1 MLTTLLQ
8 SGLDQAVETAAQP
21 QEMTMSLFDLFLKG
35 GALMWVLL
43 ALSIIAIYIL
53 GKKWWMIRKAGKID
67 GNFMREIRSLM
78 HDGKTRS
85 AISLCGRYDSP
96 VARMVEKGIERAGRP
111 LPDIQA
117 AIENTANIE
126 VARLEKG
133 LPTLATIAGG
143 APMIGFLGTV
153 MGMVQAFFNM
163 ASAGNNIDI
172 TLLSGGIYVA
182 MITTV
187 GGLIVGII
195 AYFGYNYLTSQISD
209 LVFKMES
216 TTIDFM
222 DLLNSQQ
229 ESVPAGGSAG
239 EVNNAAGR
247 TATADKQ

>member
-8 SGLDQAVETAAQP
+8 SGLDSAVEAVETVAQP

-43 ALSIIAIYIL
+43 ALSIIAIYIF
-53 GKKWWMIRKAGKID
+53 GKKWWIIRKAGKTD
-67 GNFMREIRSLM
+67 SNFIKEIRSLM
-78 HDGKTRS
+78 YDGKARS
-85 AISLCGRYDSP
+85 AINLCRRYDTP
-96 VARMVEKGIERAGRP
+96 VARMVEKGIERTGRP
-111 LPDIQA
+111 LADVQT

-126 VARLEKG
+126 VARLERG

-153 MGMVQAFFNM
+153 IGMVQAFFNM
-163 ASAGNNIDI
+163 ASAGSNIDI

-216 TTIDFM
+216 TTIDFIDM
-222 DLLNSQQ
+222 LNG
-229 ESVPAGGSAG
+229 PAADSD
-239 EVNNAAGR
+239 NAPA
-247 TATADKQ
+247 ADKQQA